1 MLLTSSG
8 RSAVKCK
15 SEGSRE
21 RDDECVYVLV
31 RDVNFIC
38 VDICQYCVNVYRY
51 RVEACR
57 FVSLCAGKMC

>member
-1 MLLTSSG
+1 MKRGWMLLTSSG

-31 RDVNFIC
+31 RDVISYVLIYANI
-38 VDICQYCVNVYRY
+38 VLIH
-51 RVEACR
+51 
-57 FVSLCAGKMC
+57 MC